1 MLRKDFT
8 LLEYTTKKSCAIY
21 RILLT
26 FSENDN
32 IMYSQKNAKE
42 LTNMPRPKGSKNKKT
57 TDIIETVENIDERI
71 VATESAITALT
82 EELKTKKAELKG
94 LTKAKAVA
102 EKQAAEKKAEEDK
115 TKLLD
120 AVAASGKSI
129 DEIIDM
135 INQ

>member
-1 MLRKDFT
+1 
-8 LLEYTTKKSCAIY
+8 
-21 RILLT
+21 
-26 FSENDN
+26 
-32 IMYSQKNAKE
+32 
-42 LTNMPRPKGSKNKKT
+42 MPRPKGSKNKKT
-57 TDIIETVENIDERI
+57 TDIIETVESIDERI
-71 VATESAITALT
+71 IATESAITALT

>member
-1 MLRKDFT
+1 
-8 LLEYTTKKSCAIY
+8 
-21 RILLT
+21 
-26 FSENDN
+26 
-32 IMYSQKNAKE
+32 MYSQKNAKE

-57 TDIIETVENIDERI
+57 TDIIETVESIDERI
-71 VATESAITALT
+71 IATESAITALT